1 MGQVKRFSLSSLRA
15 RLVGLV
21 LVAMLPLL
29 ALLLFSATKQRA
41 NAAAQTE
48 RHALEIVQLAAAG
61 QTRLFEGARQLLSA
75 LGQIPEARS
84 TSPGAADTVLR
95 NIVHQYP
102 FYINLS
108 IARSDGRV
116 LSSALPREESVE
128 VSEYACVQE
137 AVQFRQFATG
147 GFRVGKISGQ
157 PLIGVAYPVFGPT
170 NDVQNVLVASLD
182 LRYLGRELI
191 HASLPDGAQLTVIDA
206 GSRVLASAPAG
217 LEIGQ
222 PAALLPAEN
231 RLIEGRSAHTLRAF
245 GKDGVE
251 RFYAFA
257 PVMVG
262 RGPVDAW
269 VNIAIPVA
277 SVYFAADYELR
288 LHLLTLA
295 MVVAL
300 ALTAAWF
307 GSEVVVLRN
316 VRALVQAAQKIK
328 DGELGVRTG
337 IRPGADELGQLSGL
351 FDEMA
356 VALQQRDTERL
367 RAADALRRSRDQL
380 EGLVQERAQEL
391 GNERDLL
398 RSLVDNL
405 PDYVYVKGVDGR
417 YIVDNATHRSLL
429 GVGTSEEVV
438 GRTAFDFFPAE
449 LAERYQADDR
459 AVFETG
465 LPLFNREEQVA
476 DRSGRRLLIATTKV
490 PLRDKAGKVIGLVG
504 VGRDITARRQEA

>member
-1 MGQVKRFSLSSLRA
+1 
-15 RLVGLV
+15 
-21 LVAMLPLL
+21 
-29 ALLLFSATKQRA
+29 
-41 NAAAQTE
+41 
-48 RHALEIVQLAAAG
+48 
-61 QTRLFEGARQLLSA
+61 
-75 LGQIPEARS
+75 
-84 TSPGAADTVLR
+84 
-95 NIVHQYP
+95 
-102 FYINLS
+102 
-108 IARSDGRV
+108 
-116 LSSALPREESVE
+116 
-128 VSEYACVQE
+128 
-137 AVQFRQFATG
+137 
-147 GFRVGKISGQ
+147 
-157 PLIGVAYPVFGPT
+157 
-170 NDVQNVLVASLD
+170 
-182 LRYLGRELI
+182 
-191 HASLPDGAQLTVIDA
+191 
-206 GSRVLASAPAG
+206 
-217 LEIGQ
+217 
-222 PAALLPAEN
+222 
-231 RLIEGRSAHTLRAF
+231 
-245 GKDGVE
+245 
-251 RFYAFA
+251 
-257 PVMVG
+257 
-262 RGPVDAW
+262 VDAW

-295 MVVAL
+295 LVVAL

-367 RAADALRRSRDQL
+367 RAAVALRRSRDQL

-504 VGRDITARRQEA
+504 VGRDITARRQEALAAAALSAVDGCGGNWCATLRVNRSPFPLCPPPHPRHGWRSQPLPPGWPWPPRQASGRQWRCHRRPRHRILPAPRWGCDAVWHWPGTGTCLVRPT